1 MRKSES
7 LDDLSAIA
15 RRFLA
20 SPFAKRTAKQ
30 PTRKNTRRT
39 KNPLGPAAKR
49 RECRTRRVRQL
60 RRRIVSPLR
69 GGMPAIIRCYKHN
82 CRTGARPTT
91 CSLPRAQWVPRER
104 ARKKK
109 DRPGRAEIGALASF
123 FVSSFLN
130 TKSVARQPINPR
142 YQDESTVFRIQTPSS
157 DGLARAKPG
166 SSSHLVFPRCLLI
179 RFRRPDESPT

>member
-1 MRKSES
+1 MIYPRSRVDSSRRRSRSE
-7 LDDLSAIA
+7 
-15 RRFLA
+15 
-20 SPFAKRTAKQ
+20 TAKQ
-30 PTRKNTRRT
+30 PTSKNTRRT
-39 KNPLGPAAKR
+39 KNPLGPVAKR

-109 DRPGRAEIGALASF
+109 DRPGRAEIGALARRF
-123 FVSSFLN
+123 FVS
-130 TKSVARQPINPR
+130 KHEER
-142 YQDESTVFRIQTPSS
+142 
-157 DGLARAKPG
+157 
-166 SSSHLVFPRCLLI
+166 
-179 RFRRPDESPT
+179 SPTANKSEISGRVNGFPNSDSKFGRTRASETGIVEPSRFP